1 MFLLN
6 ILQEHGAAAAEQGA
20 EAAGHA
26 AEAAGH
32 GGGHHVP
39 WLVEQVNH
47 LIGPAVFEMQKAV
60 MPVIYGAVTFVGDSR
75 AKIFGGHFSTHWP
88 GEGKTFQQYLAEG
101 NLPIPTQI
109 VMFAIVVF
117 IAVVV
122 LWILRGKLSTE
133 SPTSRQQTFEVGVEA
148 VRGFLADLVGP
159 GAMKHFPVVM
169 TFAILI
175 LLSNLLGMLPD
186 MVSPTASF
194 NVTLALALSSFFYYN
209 YVGIREIGVWG
220 MLKHLA
226 GPVWWLIPLMLPI
239 EIVSN
244 LARILSLSIR
254 LFGNIYGEEQVSGAI
269 SGMVQFGLPILLMP
283 LGLLT
288 FFLQTF
294 IFILLSMVYLGE
306 VSHHDDGHHG
316 EAHGHGH
323 EPAVAH

>member
-6 ILQEHGAAAAEQGA
+6 ILQEHGEKAAEQGSA
-20 EAAGHA
+20 VAQHG

-47 LIGPAVFEMQKAV
+47 LIGPAVFEMQKAI
-60 MPVIYGAVTFVGDSR
+60 MPKIYSAL
-75 AKIFGGHFSTHWP
+75 KIFGPHWP
-88 GEGKTFQQYLAEG
+88 GEGKTYEQYIAG
-101 NLPIPTQI
+101 GDLPIPTQV
-109 VMFAIVVF
+109 VMFALVMIV
-117 IAVVV
+117 AVVLLRV
-122 LWILRGKLSTE
+122 LRGKLSTE
-133 SPTSRQQTFEVGVEA
+133 SPTSRQQSFEVAVEA
-148 VRGFLADLVGP
+148 VRGLLSDLVGP
-159 GAMKHFPVVM
+159 GGMKHFPVVM

-209 YVGIREIGVWG
+209 GVGIYENGLLG
-220 MLKHLA
+220 HLKHFL
-226 GPVWWLIPLMLPI
+226 GPVPWLAFLMFPI
-239 EIVSN
+239 EIISN

-269 SGMVQFGLPILLMP
+269 SGIQQWGLPVLLMP

-288 FFLQTF
+288 FFLQTLVF
-294 IFILLSMVYLGE
+294 IILSMVYLGE
-306 VSHHDDGHHG
+306 VSHHGGDHHAEGHG
-316 EAHGHGH
+316 GGHGH
-323 EPAVAH
+323 AAPAH